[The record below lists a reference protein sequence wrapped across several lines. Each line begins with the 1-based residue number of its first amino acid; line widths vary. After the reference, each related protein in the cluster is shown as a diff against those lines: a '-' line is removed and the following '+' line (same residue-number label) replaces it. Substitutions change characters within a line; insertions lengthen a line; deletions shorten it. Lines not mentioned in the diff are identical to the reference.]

1 MRIGFI
7 GTGAMGGAMLKGIH
21 EKNPSFQFHIYDKDL
36 ARMDETA
43 KKYGATAHPGEAS
56 VVSASDIVFL
66 AVKPN
71 HMESV
76 LKACTTASADGKVFI
91 TLAVGLPLALYVRFF
106 GEQAKV
112 VRTMPNTPAL
122 IGEGITLYCCT
133 PGVLPDERRTV
144 VSLLETA
151 GMVEEL
157 EERLMSEVTAVTS
170 SSPAFFFMMIEAMG
184 DAAVLSGIPRAA
196 AYRWAAAAMAGSAR
210 LFLQSGK
217 HPGELKDMVT
227 SPGGTTIEGLAVL
240 ERNGFRSA
248 VIEAM
253 GAVTRKARAIGESR

>member
-1 MRIGFI
+1 VTH
-7 GTGAMGGAMLKGIH
+7 TG
-21 EKNPSFQFHIYDKDL
+21 EQ
-36 ARMDETA
+36 
-43 KKYGATAHPGEAS
+43 S
-56 VVSASDIVFL
+56 VAAASDIVFL

-76 LKACTTASADGKVFI
+76 LRSCACAPSEGKIYV
-91 TLAVGLPLALYVRFF
+91 TLAVGLPLSLYVRFF

-133 PGVLPDERRTV
+133 PAVLPEEKRIV
-144 VSLLETA
+144 ASLLETA

-184 DAAVLSGIPRAA
+184 DAAVLSGIPRAS

-210 LFLQSGK
+210 LLLKSGK

-240 ERNGFRSA
+240 EREGFRSA
-248 VIEAM
+248 IIDAM
-253 GAVTRKARAIGESR
+253 GAVTGKARAIGESRQHAAGGKDDSH

>member
-1 MRIGFI
+1 MKIGFI

-21 EKNPSFQFHIYDKDL
+21 AKNPSFQFHIYDKDSMK
-36 ARMDETA
+36 MDETA
-43 KKYGATAHPGEAS
+43 KAHGAVTHLNEAS
-56 VVSASDIVFL
+56 VAAASDIVFL

-71 HMESV
+71 HMEGV
-76 LKACTTASADGKVFI
+76 LQACTGVSTEGKVFV
-91 TLAVGLPLALYVRFF
+91 TLAVGLPLALYLRFL
-106 GEQAKV
+106 GENAKV

-133 PGVLPDERRTV
+133 TGVNPEERRIV

-170 SSPAFFFMMIEAMG
+170 SSPAFFFMMLEAMG

-210 LFLQSGK
+210 LLLQSGK

-227 SPGGTTIEGLAVL
+227 SPAGTTIEGLAVL
-240 ERNGFRSA
+240 EREGFRSA

-253 GAVTRKARAIGESR
+253 GAVTRKARAIGESK